1 MKTAGILLAGGESR
15 RFGSP
20 KAFAQKDS
28 RYFYEWAYDALA
40 SVSEQVVIVAHPN
53 IVDRFKSDVTVIV
66 DDVQYAGKG
75 PLAGL
80 YTAMQHTTAQRYMV
94 LPCDMP
100 YITADVCKEVM
111 NEAVDHEGVC
121 AVQFNGQAHPLVSCW
136 NAGMLNDIS
145 HALIHDQLGVMK
157 LLSRVN
163 TTWLDGEQLTAE
175 AKTVFCNVNQL
186 DQWMNQG

>member
-20 KAFAQKDS
+20 KAFAQKDN

-40 SVSEQVVIVAHPN
+40 SVSEQVVIVALPN
-53 IVDRFKSDVTVIV
+53 TVDRFKPDLTVIK
-66 DDVQYAGKG
+66 DDIQYAGKG

-80 YTAMQHTTAQRYMV
+80 YTAMQYVTAQRYMV

-100 YITADVCKEVM
+100 YITADVCKHVV
-111 NEAVDHEGVC
+111 NEAVNHDGVC
-121 AVQFNGQAHPLVSCW
+121 AVQLNGQAHPLVSCW
-136 NAGMLNDIS
+136 SASMLENIS
-145 HALIHDQLGVMK
+145 DALSRNQLGVMK
-157 LLSRVN
+157 LLSGVN
-163 TTWLDGEQLTAE
+163 TAWLDGKQLAAE
-175 AKTVFCNVNQL
+175 AETIFYNINGI